1 MQSPGSDAGVFVLG
15 RALSPRHSG
24 GRKARP
30 RNVTAF
36 TDAMLMSAQLAL
48 IWRDISGILMGTF
61 FRVCLALLACWLGYG
76 PARAE
81 TRVALVIGNGAYA
94 NKAVLPNPINDAE
107 DVAAALRRS
116 NFEVILGTD
125 LGQAQM
131 QELAIRFARAA
142 GKADVAMFYYSG
154 HAMQH
159 NGANYLMPVDA
170 RLDDEADLKRFTR
183 VDDIVSD
190 LQQAKNLRIL
200 VLDSCR
206 DNPLAEDL
214 KRTGRTRSGSVGR
227 GLSKMEAPL
236 GTIIS
241 FSTQAG
247 RTADDGRGRNSP
259 YTTAFLKHIGEPQ
272 EIGEVFRNIT
282 GDVYEVSGKE
292 QLPELSLSI
301 VGKFY
306 LNGTVSVT
314 VSPSSAPSDPCAL
327 AEAHWKAADSIGT
340 AAAYDDH
347 IAKFPNCTFANLAK
361 AKVEGLKQKTA
372 LAPPAAGNTGAR
384 GKTPFDGNWEVTVT
398 CADVGK
404 TRGYS
409 RVLSATVT
417 DGFLRADDRDT
428 GKKNWLA
435 IDGAI
440 PASGKTTLSARGL
453 TGSSDFTVGGS
464 AAGSPY
470 SYTIDAQFDRSRG
483 SGKRN
488 EVRPSKLDFV
498 KR

>member
-1 MQSPGSDAGVFVLG
+1 MRTFFKIG
-15 RALSPRHSG
+15 
-24 GRKARP
+24 
-30 RNVTAF
+30 
-36 TDAMLMSAQLAL
+36 LAL
-48 IWRDISGILMGTF
+48 F
-61 FRVCLALLACWLGYG
+61 ACWLGHG
-76 PARAE
+76 AALAE

-94 NKAVLPNPINDAE
+94 NKAVLPNPTNDAE

-142 GKADVAMFYYSG
+142 GRADVAMFYYSG

-159 NGANYLMPVDA
+159 NGVNYLMPVDA

-183 VDDIVSD
+183 VDDILND

-206 DNPLAEDL
+206 DNPLAEGL
-214 KRTGRTRSGSVGR
+214 KRAAGPTRGASIGR
-227 GLSKMEAPL
+227 GLNKMEAPL

-259 YTTAFLKHIGEPQ
+259 YTSAFLRHIGEPQ
-272 EIGEVFRNIT
+272 EIGEVFRNIS
-282 GDVYEVSGKE
+282 GDVYEVSGKA

-314 VSPSSAPSDPCAL
+314 VTPAAPAAPADPCTL

-340 AAAYDDH
+340 TAAYEDH
-347 IAKFPNCTFANLAK
+347 VARFPACAFATLAK
-361 AKVEGLKQKTA
+361 TKIEGLKQKTA
-372 LAPPAAGNTGAR
+372 LAPPAVARTGPA
-384 GKTPFDGNWEVTVT
+384 GKTRDFDGSWDVTVN
-398 CADVGK
+398 CPDVGK

-409 RVLSATVT
+409 RMLSATVT
-417 DGFLRADDRDT
+417 DGFLRADDRET

-435 IDGAI
+435 IDGTI

-453 TGSSDFTVGGS
+453 TGNSDFTVGGG

-470 SYTIDAQFDRSRG
+470 SYTIDAQFERSRG

-488 EVRPSKLDFV
+488 EVRPCKVEFV